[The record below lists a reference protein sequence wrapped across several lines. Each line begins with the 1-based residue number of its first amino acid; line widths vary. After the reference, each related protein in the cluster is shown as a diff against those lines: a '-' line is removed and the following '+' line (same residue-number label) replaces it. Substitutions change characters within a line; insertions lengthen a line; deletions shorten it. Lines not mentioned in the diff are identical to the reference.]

1 MHELG
6 VVLEIFDLIEEIM
19 KEQDLKEVSSVT
31 VEVGELSGI
40 LPDYFKECWDA
51 AKLGGTFDKTE
62 LKLVF
67 IPAAARCTC
76 DQEYEM
82 TANSRICPKCG
93 KTDYEVI
100 KGREFN
106 VLSIEAR

>member
-19 KEQDLKEVSSVT
+19 QERNLKEVCSVT
-31 VEVGELSGI
+31 VEIGELSGV
-40 LPDYFKECWDA
+40 LPDYLKECWNA
-51 AKLGGTFDKTE
+51 ARIGGTFDKTE
-62 LKLVF
+62 LKLIY
-67 IPAAARCTC
+67 IPSVARCAC
-76 DQEYEM
+76 GEEYEM
-82 TANSRICPKCG
+82 TKNSRICPSCRR
-93 KTDYEVI
+93 TDYEII